1 MWEEFCTESKC
12 NFEHLHETR
21 LFIHYVEKLWNTAK
35 RTTVSQEKEEC
46 VFHENPKMGKPYV
59 SSIKTLNNLGQLRT
73 EDGPTQRWE
82 PLAVVPSDAW
92 TLLTCEWLDPR
103 SKLSWSQWVSDKPP
117 RRLVLRNAYANACKE
132 SRLAPGWVN
141 QGRYTD
147 KCIIHQ
153 RISLQRS
160 LLGLVEMRHGLSKA
174 GCFLTM
180 TAFNNDPVSTL
191 IGLPRWWQWHPTP
204 VLLPVKSQ
212 GRRSLVGCSP
222 WGP

>member
-1 MWEEFCTESKC
+1 MGPPRGGSLWLWSLQMPGHCLLVSDQ
-12 NFEHLHETR
+12 TR
-21 LFIHYVEKLWNTAK
+21 
-35 RTTVSQEKEEC
+35 
-46 VFHENPKMGKPYV
+46 GV
-59 SSIKTLNNLGQLRT
+59 SSP
-73 EDGPTQRWE
+73 GP
-82 PLAVVPSDAW
+82 
-92 TLLTCEWLDPR
+92 
-103 SKLSWSQWVSDKPP
+103 SDKPP

-212 GRRSLVGCSP
+212 GRRNLVGCSP
-222 WGP
+222 WGC